1 MLSLRPALK
10 PLPPG
15 LYTKLLALKVSRYL
29 YYKISLFMSNF
40 AKGNNSENA
49 KGNNQKNK
57 ITFFKSSL
65 GYLLIILYQL
75 FKFVQSS

>member
-1 MLSLRPALK
+1 
-10 PLPPG
+10 
-15 LYTKLLALKVSRYL
+15 
-29 YYKISLFMSNF
+29 MSNF
-40 AKGNNSENA
+40 AKGNDSKNA

>member
-1 MLSLRPALK
+1 MCYHRPALK

-15 LYTKLLALKVSRYL
+15 LYTRLLALKDSRYL

-40 AKGNNSENA
+40 AKGNIR
-49 KGNNQKNK
+49 KNK
-57 ITFFKSSL
+57 TTFLKKKSSL
-65 GYLLIILYQL
+65 GYLLIILCQL